1 MASQHDP
8 SQSAVGIHPT
18 SGDAQQGG
26 GHQTSLFAALK
37 ADSRL
42 RVRLFLPL
50 FVVLM
55 PFTTLWN
62 EMTSSHFAGFR
73 AIDGFR
79 MLAVVIG
86 LGASLTTLLR
96 FFSKR
101 RT

>member
-8 SQSAVGIHPT
+8 SQSAVGNDAT
-18 SGDAQQGG
+18 SGDAQQRG

-50 FVVLM
+50 FLALM

-73 AIDGFR
+73 AADGLR
-79 MLAVVIG
+79 MLAVVLG

-96 FFSKR
+96 FFIKR
-101 RT
+101 ST

>member
-1 MASQHDP
+1 VKEP
-8 SQSAVGIHPT
+8 S
-18 SGDAQQGG
+18 
-26 GHQTSLFAALK
+26 
-37 ADSRL
+37 L
-42 RVRLFLPL
+42 RVRLFAPL
-50 FVVLM
+50 FVALM

-62 EMTSSHFAGFR
+62 EVTSSRFTGFR